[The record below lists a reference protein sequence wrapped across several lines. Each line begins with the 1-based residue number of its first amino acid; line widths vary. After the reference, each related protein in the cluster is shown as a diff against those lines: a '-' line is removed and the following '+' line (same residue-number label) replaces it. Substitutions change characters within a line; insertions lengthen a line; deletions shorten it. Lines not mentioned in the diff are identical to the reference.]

1 MLLDSGFTHTFL
13 KENFNIITVVK
24 SCEIDFIKPAKLDD
38 DLEISTSLNK
48 KSKIQLFL
56 DQNIYC
62 DNMLVVKA
70 KVRIVTLNIEG
81 KVSRMPLDLFNI
93 F

>member
-1 MLLDSGFTHTFL
+1 
-13 KENFNIITVVK
+13 
-24 SCEIDFIKPAKLDD
+24 
-38 DLEISTSLNK
+38 
-48 KSKIQLFL
+48 
-56 DQNIYC
+56 
-62 DNMLVVKA
+62 MLVVKA